1 MLNCEGSQFGF
12 PTRVLGVKRDVERHG
27 RSQVERNSKQGIFD
41 SHIIGKLIPNSTES
55 VFSYKLI
62 SKSNLK
68 GLPSA
73 TSENPS
79 EASKLDKPLNV

>member
-1 MLNCEGSQFGF
+1 VA
-12 PTRVLGVKRDVERHG
+12 RLGKSR
-27 RSQVERNSKQGIFD
+27 VERNSKQGIFD
-41 SHIIGKLIPNSTES
+41 SRIIGKLIPNSTES

-68 GLPSA
+68 ELPSA

-79 EASKLDKPLNV
+79 EASELDKPLNV